1 MDSFGARRSQLH
13 EMIDRAMERG
23 QKMQREHAAGQSG
36 LFAGGGSTAP
46 APEPALPEIDEWPEQ
61 SLLDA
66 ELSTLGFYI
75 SGHPLAKHAAR
86 LKELGAIDL
95 SAVEG
100 RRNGEELTVSGMV
113 MSLRPMRS
121 RKGDRWAIVSLQ
133 DMSGGLEALV
143 FPEALGRLEGV
154 LKSGAP
160 LLLRGRVNAEEA
172 GTRIALQ
179 DAKPLDQMGSSE
191 SGHMRVR
198 VDLGSM
204 DEYTLDELKKVF
216 TSAAGP
222 SPIVFELLHADGSV
236 ATLRSNQRVRL
247 DDKLADDVRK
257 WCGPDAVQV
266 VR

>member
-1 MDSFGARRSQLH
+1 LA
-13 EMIDRAMERG
+13 
-23 QKMQREHAAGQSG
+23 
-36 LFAGGGSTAP
+36 
-46 APEPALPEIDEWPEQ
+46 
-61 SLLDA
+61 
-66 ELSTLGFYI
+66 TLGFYI

-86 LKELGAIDL
+86 LQELGAIQL

-100 RRNGEELTVSGMV
+100 RRNGEEVTVSGMV
-113 MSLRPMRS
+113 MSMRPMRS

-133 DMSGGLEALV
+133 DMTGGVEALV

-172 GTRIALQ
+172 GTRIAVQ
-179 DAKPLDQMGSSE
+179 EAKPLDQLGSTDT
-191 SGHMRVR
+191 GGLMRVR
-198 VDLGSM
+198 IELGSM

-216 TSAAGP
+216 ASAPGP
-222 SPIVFELLHADGSV
+222 CPIAFDLLLEDGSV

-247 DDKLADDVRK
+247 NDKLVEDVRK

-266 VR
+266 IR